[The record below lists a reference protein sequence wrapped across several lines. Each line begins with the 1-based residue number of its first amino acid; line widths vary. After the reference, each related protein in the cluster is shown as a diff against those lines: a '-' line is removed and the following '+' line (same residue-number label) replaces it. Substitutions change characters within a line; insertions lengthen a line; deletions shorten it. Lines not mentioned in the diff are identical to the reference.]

1 MVGVLKRFWLTGLG
15 VVVGMVGGW
24 LYYVYVG
31 CTSGTCPIT
40 SSPVLSTFW
49 GAMMGGLLFS
59 MFQKE
64 KRIEDK

>member
-1 MVGVLKRFWLTGLG
+1 MVGILKRFWLTGLG

-59 MFQKE
+59 MFS
-64 KRIEDK
+64 IEDK

>member
-1 MVGVLKRFWLTGLG
+1 MVGILKRFWLTGLG

>member
-1 MVGVLKRFWLTGLG
+1 MVGILKRFWLAGLG

>member
-1 MVGVLKRFWLTGLG
+1 MVGILKRFWLTGLG

-40 SSPVLSTFW
+40 SSPILSTFW

>member
-1 MVGVLKRFWLTGLG
+1 MVGILKRFWLTGLG

-31 CTSGTCPIT
+31 CASGTCPIT